1 MNLDNE
7 LQSTEHSQWE
17 LCVFVFE
24 LDPWLYLTTFF
35 SESPVSACFFPLQKS
50 KKVKREKKRTHYEM
64 REDPVLYGELV
75 VLGTDGELPNG
86 NRGRRRSRFQVW
98 FFSYKVLGNVRSE
111 LSLELYVSSTVNFDL
126 KVYMK
131 VGHKFP

>member
-1 MNLDNE
+1 MRYSRLNIHNGNCMYLLSNLT
-7 LQSTEHSQWE
+7 LGS
-17 LCVFVFE
+17 V
-24 LDPWLYLTTFF
+24 WLLF

-98 FFSYKVLGNVRSE
+98 VFEFLMLYKNLENIRNK
-111 LSLELYVSSTVNFDL
+111 LSLELYVFSTIYFDFKFCKKIGHNF
-126 KVYMK
+126 
-131 VGHKFP
+131 P